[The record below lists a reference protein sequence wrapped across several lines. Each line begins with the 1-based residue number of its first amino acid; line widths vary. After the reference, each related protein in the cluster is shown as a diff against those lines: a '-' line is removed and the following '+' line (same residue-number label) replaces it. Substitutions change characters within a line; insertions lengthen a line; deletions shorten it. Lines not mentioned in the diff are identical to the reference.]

1 MTTEGSAASSVSVG
15 ARKVLPEDVLLVAVH
30 GARVD
35 LQPASLEKACPVS
48 CKPARGG
55 DAAFEVSD
63 GGGDVTADSAL
74 SEAAARATVFARVV
88 SLMNGRS
95 GLRPEVLTFLCDLL
109 NNGITPLL
117 AKEGGEGPS
126 LAKAV
131 LGAGSCLFKG
141 EVRPLLEVISSCE
154 LSPLSTLTVLEGSTL
169 VLGRF
174 DQVGTAA
181 MAAAAASNAI
191 EIADGVAALT
201 CEATRASTA
210 PFDAGKFDVRP
221 HRGQIACAERL
232 RLMLEGS
239 KSANSNKG
247 GDRVDPESIST
258 IPQYHGPARDAIA
271 AATRAIMTEFNGS
284 DAGPLGV
291 GAGCVQPRDGR
302 QTELTVTF
310 LNEAVRVL
318 TSGGK
323 ERSLVLR
330 GAAGGDTSRGEAGKA
345 GDGDGSGA
353 EGVLRELQAVLA
365 EEMALSLAMLRQ
377 EEEKATKAAAGGSS
391 ISANGGANQPPSGPS
406 GGADMAG
413 MSAAQIAKIEAKR
426 AAKAAKAAAKSAAKK
441 EKKKAA
447 GLGVGCAELRQ
458 LVAPSGGGGSLGAE
472 EIAAKLDPFR
482 TGEQAM
488 GPFLC
493 AMAERLSNG
502 GAQRK
507 PKIAKGA
514 RDFLPEQMRVRE
526 QAFTAIRNV
535 FKRHGAVEIDTPV
548 FELKETLTGKYGE
561 DSKLIYDLADQ
572 GGELLALRYDLT
584 VPFARYLALHGMG
597 NIKRYHIAKVYRRDQ
612 PNVQLGRFR
621 EFYQC
626 DFDIA
631 GNYGLMVPD
640 AEVLSVASEI
650 LSSLPIGNFQ
660 IKLNHR
666 RLLDAILDIC
676 GCPPEKFRSIC
687 SAIDKLD
694 KMAWAEVRQE
704 MVEEKGLAPESADK
718 IGGFVN
724 GNAGGAK
731 ELWAKLTEEKIFGD
745 HPDAAAAM
753 SELELLFKYL
763 DAMGTLKYVSF
774 DLSLA
779 RGLAYYTGL
788 IYECVVVDGGVK
800 VGSIAAGGRYD
811 NLVGMFSASGQTP
824 CVGVS
829 IGIER
834 VLTIM
839 EKRLQEE
846 RGDKAAPS
854 NVQVYVASVGPGL
867 LEERMRVGRLLWSND
882 ISAEYSTADNPK
894 FPKQMN
900 EVLQRGIPFM
910 VILGEKEVQQGVVQL
925 KDMNKHTQEDMR
937 REDVP
942 QALLAAGCTLVT
954 SQTAL

>member
-1 MTTEGSAASSVSVG
+1 MASEGSAALAVSVG

-35 LQPASLEKACPVS
+35 LHPASLDKACPVPS
-48 CKPARGG
+48 TPSRGG
-55 DAAFEVSD
+55 DKAFAVSD
-63 GGGDVTADSAL
+63 GAGETVAESSR
-74 SEAAARATVFARVV
+74 SETAARATIFARVV

-95 GLRPEVLTFLCDLL
+95 GLRPEVLTLLCDML
-109 NNGITPLL
+109 NNGVTPLL
-117 AKEGGEGPS
+117 PKDGGEGPS
-126 LAKAV
+126 LARAV

-141 EVRPLLEVISSCE
+141 EVRPLLEVLSSCE
-154 LSPLSTLTVLEGSTL
+154 LSPLSTLTGREGSTL
-169 VLGRF
+169 ELGRF
-174 DQVGTAA
+174 DQIGTAA
-181 MAAAAASNAI
+181 VAAAAASNAI

-201 CEATRASTA
+201 CEATRANTA
-210 PFDAGKFDVRP
+210 PFDALNFDVRP
-221 HRGQIACAERL
+221 HRGQIACADRL
-232 RLMLEGS
+232 RLMLDGS
-239 KSANSNKG
+239 KSANSTKG
-247 GDRVDPESIST
+247 DSTVDPEAIST

-271 AATRAIMTEFNGS
+271 AAGRSIMTEFNGS

-291 GAGCVQPRDGR
+291 GDGCVQPRDGK
-302 QTELTVTF
+302 QTELTATF
-310 LNEAVRVL
+310 LTEAVRVL
-318 TSGGK
+318 TSGCR
-323 ERSLVLR
+323 ERSQALQGSAN
-330 GAAGGDTSRGEAGKA
+330 GASSCGGGGDVFGV
-345 GDGDGSGA
+345 
-353 EGVLRELQAVLA
+353 EGVLRELQSALA
-365 EEMALSLAMLRQ
+365 EEMALSVAVLRQ
-377 EEEKATKAAAGGSS
+377 EEEKAAAAAGVSS
-391 ISANGGANQPPSGPS
+391 KPAKGGGNQPPQSGAP
-406 GGADMAG
+406 GGGVDTAG

-426 AAKAAKAAAKSAAKK
+426 AAKAAKAAAKGAAKK

-447 GLGVGCAELRQ
+447 GLGVGCAELKQR
-458 LVAPSGGGGSLGAE
+458 VAPAGAAAAVGAD
-472 EIAAKLDPFR
+472 EIAAKIDPFR

-584 VPFARYLALHGMG
+584 VPFARYLALHGVG
-597 NIKRYHIAKVYRRDQ
+597 NIKRFHIAKVYRRDQ

-640 AEVLSVASEI
+640 AEVLSVACEI

-694 KMAWAEVRQE
+694 KMDWAEVRQE
-704 MVEEKGLAPESADK
+704 MVEEKGLAPDSADK

-731 ELWAKLTEEKIFGD
+731 ELWAKLTEEKKFGD
-745 HPDAAAAM
+745 HPDAVAAM

-763 DAMGTLKYVSF
+763 DAMGTLQYVSF

-779 RGLAYYTGL
+779 RGLTYYTGL
-788 IYECVVVDGGVK
+788 IYECVVVDGGIR

-846 RGDKAAPS
+846 RGDKGAPS
-854 NVQVYVASVGPGL
+854 NVQVRSSSVADV
-867 LEERMRVGRLLWSND
+867 VCAVCVIWSM
-882 ISAEYSTADNPK
+882 E
-894 FPKQMN
+894 FL
-900 EVLQRGIPFM
+900 V
-910 VILGEKEVQQGVVQL
+910 
-925 KDMNKHTQEDMR
+925 
-937 REDVP
+937 
-942 QALLAAGCTLVT
+942 LLASCFL
-954 SQTAL
+954 LRPI

>member
-1 MTTEGSAASSVSVG
+1 
-15 ARKVLPEDVLLVAVH
+15 
-30 GARVD
+30 
-35 LQPASLEKACPVS
+35 
-48 CKPARGG
+48 
-55 DAAFEVSD
+55 
-63 GGGDVTADSAL
+63 
-74 SEAAARATVFARVV
+74 
-88 SLMNGRS
+88 
-95 GLRPEVLTFLCDLL
+95 
-109 NNGITPLL
+109 
-117 AKEGGEGPS
+117 
-126 LAKAV
+126 
-131 LGAGSCLFKG
+131 
-141 EVRPLLEVISSCE
+141 
-154 LSPLSTLTVLEGSTL
+154 
-169 VLGRF
+169 
-174 DQVGTAA
+174 
-181 MAAAAASNAI
+181 
-191 EIADGVAALT
+191 
-201 CEATRASTA
+201 
-210 PFDAGKFDVRP
+210 
-221 HRGQIACAERL
+221 
-232 RLMLEGS
+232 
-239 KSANSNKG
+239 
-247 GDRVDPESIST
+247 
-258 IPQYHGPARDAIA
+258 
-271 AATRAIMTEFNGS
+271 
-284 DAGPLGV
+284 
-291 GAGCVQPRDGR
+291 
-302 QTELTVTF
+302 
-310 LNEAVRVL
+310 
-318 TSGGK
+318 
-323 ERSLVLR
+323 
-330 GAAGGDTSRGEAGKA
+330 
-345 GDGDGSGA
+345 
-353 EGVLRELQAVLA
+353 
-365 EEMALSLAMLRQ
+365 MALSLRMLRQ
-377 EEEKATKAAAGGSS
+377 EEEKAAAATSAAGERPAGG
-391 ISANGGANQPPSGPS
+391 GGNQPPPSSGAPA
-406 GGADMAG
+406 ADMAG

-426 AAKAAKAAAKSAAKK
+426 AAKAAKAAAKGAAKK

-447 GLGVGCAELRQ
+447 GLGVGCAELRL
-458 LVAPSGGGGSLGAE
+458 LVAAPGAAVEVGVE
-472 EIAAKLDPFR
+472 EVKRKIDPFR

-488 GPFLC
+488 GPLLC
-493 AMAERLSNG
+493 AMAERLSAG

-584 VPFARYLALHGMG
+584 VPFARYLALHAVG
-597 NIKRYHIAKVYRRDQ
+597 NIKRFHIAKVYRRDQ

-640 AEVLSVASEI
+640 AEVLSVACEI
-650 LSSLPIGNFQ
+650 LSSLPIGQFQ

-694 KMAWAEVRQE
+694 KMEWSEVRQE

-718 IGGFVN
+718 IGGFVKDN
-724 GNAGGAK
+724 KGDAK
-731 ELWAKLTEEKIFGD
+731 DLWAKLTGENKFGD
-745 HPDAAAAM
+745 HPDAVAAM

-779 RGLAYYTGL
+779 RGLTYYTGL
-788 IYECVVVDGGVK
+788 IYECVVVDGGIK

-839 EKRLQEE
+839 EKHLQEE
-846 RGDKAAPS
+846 RGDKGAPS
-854 NVQVYVASVGPGL
+854 NVQVYIASVGPGL

-894 FPKQMN
+894 LNKQMN

-910 VILGEKEVQQGVVQL
+910 IILGEEEVKQGVVKI
-925 KDMNKHTQEDMR
+925 KDMTKRTEEVMR

-954 SQTAL
+954 HQASLTAAEDSP

>member
-1 MTTEGSAASSVSVG
+1 
-15 ARKVLPEDVLLVAVH
+15 
-30 GARVD
+30 
-35 LQPASLEKACPVS
+35 
-48 CKPARGG
+48 KPGK
-55 DAAFEVSD
+55 
-63 GGGDVTADSAL
+63 GGG
-74 SEAAARATVFARVV
+74 
-88 SLMNGRS
+88 
-95 GLRPEVLTFLCDLL
+95 
-109 NNGITPLL
+109 
-117 AKEGGEGPS
+117 
-126 LAKAV
+126 
-131 LGAGSCLFKG
+131 
-141 EVRPLLEVISSCE
+141 
-154 LSPLSTLTVLEGSTL
+154 
-169 VLGRF
+169 
-174 DQVGTAA
+174 
-181 MAAAAASNAI
+181 
-191 EIADGVAALT
+191 
-201 CEATRASTA
+201 
-210 PFDAGKFDVRP
+210 
-221 HRGQIACAERL
+221 
-232 RLMLEGS
+232 
-239 KSANSNKG
+239 
-247 GDRVDPESIST
+247 
-258 IPQYHGPARDAIA
+258 
-271 AATRAIMTEFNGS
+271 
-284 DAGPLGV
+284 
-291 GAGCVQPRDGR
+291 
-302 QTELTVTF
+302 
-310 LNEAVRVL
+310 
-318 TSGGK
+318 
-323 ERSLVLR
+323 
-330 GAAGGDTSRGEAGKA
+330 
-345 GDGDGSGA
+345 
-353 EGVLRELQAVLA
+353 
-365 EEMALSLAMLRQ
+365 
-377 EEEKATKAAAGGSS
+377 
-391 ISANGGANQPPSGPS
+391 NQPPQSGAP
-406 GGADMAG
+406 GGGGVDTAG

-426 AAKAAKAAAKSAAKK
+426 AAKAAKAAAKGAAKK

-458 LVAPSGGGGSLGAE
+458 RVAPAGTAAAVGAD
-472 EIAAKLDPFR
+472 EIAAKIDPFR

-584 VPFARYLALHGMG
+584 VPFARYLALHGVG
-597 NIKRYHIAKVYRRDQ
+597 NIKRFHIAKVYRRDQ

-640 AEVLSVASEI
+640 AEVLSVACEI

-694 KMAWAEVRQE
+694 KMDWAEVRQE
-704 MVEEKGLAPESADK
+704 MVEEKGLAPDSADK

-731 ELWAKLTEEKIFGD
+731 ELWAKLTDEKKFGD
-745 HPDAAAAM
+745 HPDAVAAM

-763 DAMGTLKYVSF
+763 DAMGTLQYVSF

-779 RGLAYYTGL
+779 RGLTYYTGL
-788 IYECVVVDGGVK
+788 IYECVVVDGGIR

-846 RGDKAAPS
+846 RGDKGAPS

-882 ISAEYSTADNPK
+882 ISAEYSTLDNPK

-925 KDMNKHTQEDMR
+925 KDMTKHTQEDMR
-937 REDVP
+937 RDDVP

-954 SQTAL
+954 QQAGLS